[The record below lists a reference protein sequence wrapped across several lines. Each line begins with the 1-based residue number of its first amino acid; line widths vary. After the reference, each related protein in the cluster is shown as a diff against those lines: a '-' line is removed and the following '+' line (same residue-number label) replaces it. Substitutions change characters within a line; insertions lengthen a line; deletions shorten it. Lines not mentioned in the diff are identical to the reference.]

1 MRQTIAVEGEKPFP
15 VSPTSNRLRKK
26 TQEVAD
32 AVKNSDINNLCDAL
46 GGAIFISTYID
57 DNCAPIMATDK
68 TIKPSTLNAWV
79 THLDAVALPIPLQ
92 SHALVCNTISDSR
105 RSLREIADVMQNSP
119 ALALNLIREAN
130 QHTQSSLSEPADSL
144 EVAINRLGLKRTQEL
159 LEQMPVLPA
168 EEIPVVLRQVQL
180 ISQHAAQQGVGLFGN
195 RLARLWQEVYWG
207 SLLFFSPLWPMAMSY
222 PKQLEEWEARVI
234 QKGECARTVEHAL
247 FGVRLFEICQA
258 LAQLWRLPEWVMQGY
273 SVITDDKRT
282 LINVLHIARDIHHP
296 LLQQQHLDAD
306 PALRRWLS
314 HPANSLLLANGLAL
328 SAQQGWD
335 SPHNLRW
342 QYLSSLYLQ
351 LPLHEVQ
358 QQVHQN
364 AASSARYHSM
374 PDLWHPALALLMP
387 WDARRVSTH
396 GQPAPPPSAQALQA
410 WRKFCGQLLEEP
422 SAFANPMHLTLC
434 AREALQACGMRRI
447 ILLMA
452 DKTSSILRPF
462 QLLGVPKTAFDMTLN
477 VSDSTGLQRLMA
489 QPTHLRLTPENNAV
503 ISAALPDDLRSLF
516 PGEHLLVRSLSN
528 NGRVV
533 MLVLADQDGG
543 PFSET
548 SVQAF
553 GKTAQCIEKALNT
566 FTARGR

>member
-1 MRQTIAVEGEKPFP
+1 
-15 VSPTSNRLRKK
+15 
-26 TQEVAD
+26 
-32 AVKNSDINNLCDAL
+32 
-46 GGAIFISTYID
+46 
-57 DNCAPIMATDK
+57 MATD
-68 TIKPSTLNAWV
+68 TTLKPSTLDAWV
-79 THLDAVALPIPLQ
+79 THLDAVALPIPQQ

-234 QKGECARTVEHAL
+234 QKGECARTVEHTL

-358 QQVHQN
+358 QQVH
-364 AASSARYHSM
+364 
-374 PDLWHPALALLMP
+374 
-387 WDARRVSTH
+387 
-396 GQPAPPPSAQALQA
+396 
-410 WRKFCGQLLEEP
+410 
-422 SAFANPMHLTLC
+422 
-434 AREALQACGMRRI
+434 
-447 ILLMA
+447 
-452 DKTSSILRPF
+452 
-462 QLLGVPKTAFDMTLN
+462 
-477 VSDSTGLQRLMA
+477 
-489 QPTHLRLTPENNAV
+489 
-503 ISAALPDDLRSLF
+503 
-516 PGEHLLVRSLSN
+516 
-528 NGRVV
+528 
-533 MLVLADQDGG
+533 
-543 PFSET
+543 
-548 SVQAF
+548 
-553 GKTAQCIEKALNT
+553 
-566 FTARGR
+566 